1 MKIWSGTGVKLAI
14 TTLEGNEPKE
24 IKRGQIPYAKLVR
37 ELSMWCFSYMPR
49 SGRQGMGWCFNY

>member
-1 MKIWSGTGVKLAI
+1 MTVKIWPGTGVKLAI

-37 ELSMWCFSYMPR
+37 EL
-49 SGRQGMGWCFNY
+49 